1 MILIG
6 FDADPD
12 TDPTLQSAALHFI
25 EMDMD
30 SDPDRQDLEMPS
42 GFGSAKMMGGFDRLR
57 IKYCPKPISLMVNK

>member
-1 MILIG
+1 VILIG

-30 SDPDRQDLEMPS
+30 SDPQ
-42 GFGSAKMMGGFDRLR
+42 K
-57 IKYCPKPISLMVNK
+57 